1 MRTKNMLSVLA
12 IAVAALFT
20 SCGSEIPQGS
30 SDYFNN
36 LPSQDEIMVKKSY
49 LPLQHPCMLHSQED
63 INGVKGKLAV
73 SPWKEAYEHL
83 QQSSYAQS
91 SYREGTAAL
100 LDGYLKV
107 SDRDSSCRSTCDYY
121 L

>member
-1 MRTKNMLSVLA
+1 MKTKNMLSVLA

-49 LPLQHPCMLHSQED
+49 LPL
-63 INGVKGKLAV
+63 
-73 SPWKEAYEHL
+73 
-83 QQSSYAQS
+83 
-91 SYREGTAAL
+91 
-100 LDGYLKV
+100 
-107 SDRDSSCRSTCDYY
+107 
-121 L
+121 

>member
-1 MRTKNMLSVLA
+1 MKTKNMLSVLA

-63 INGVKGKLAV
+63 INSVKSKLTV
-73 SPWKEAYEHL
+73 SPWKEAYAHL
-83 QQSSYAQS
+83 QQSAYAQA
-91 SYREGTAAL
+91 SYREGTSAL
-100 LDGYLKV
+100 LDAYLERMDQK
-107 SDRDSSCRSTCDYY
+107 SRRPRR
-121 L
+121 